1 MPREHLSLRKSD
13 KRQPLVILI
22 APPVYD
28 FALFDLFI
36 KPYPLLKLGRA
47 FASSGYR
54 VELINCLDYRNE
66 LSGQRLGKPKRKSNG
81 TGKFFRQHVEKPA
94 VLTGVPRSYSRYGI
108 VRDAV
113 LDRLKQRDLSRPSLL
128 LLTTGMTYWYPGVRE
143 IVEILHS
150 LYPGVPV
157 VAGGIYASLC
167 GDHCLSTIG
176 PDYLV
181 KGNALPGLNKII
193 SSLSLPAISA
203 PSDGD
208 LLLLPGLLS
217 DAAVVRLNTG
227 CPFRCGYCA
236 SHALSGGFS
245 PGSASSVFRLIERMH
260 DRLGVRNFAFYDD
273 ALLTAKETAFIPLL
287 QMLIESGMDLNLY
300 LPNAVHLAGLDPEC
314 ALLMR
319 RAGFREVRIGFES
332 SDPQFHRVMDEKLK
346 VPMLSEGIEILRNA
360 GFSGHEIYVYVLAG
374 LPGQHWEEVEE
385 SIRFAASFGIRVS
398 LAEYSPV
405 PGTRLWAES
414 VRCSRYPLEEEPLT
428 HNNSILPLEWNG
440 FTVFDMQR
448 LFLTSRSLSPPR

>member
-1 MPREHLSLRKSD
+1 LRKNG

-47 FASSGYR
+47 FVSAGYR
-54 VELINCLDYRNE
+54 VELINCLDYRDE
-66 LSGQRLGKPKRKSNG
+66 LSGLRLGKPRRRSNG
-81 TGKFFRQHVEKPA
+81 TGKFFRQQAKKPV
-94 VLTGVPRSYSRYGI
+94 VLAGVPRRYSRYGI
-108 VRDAV
+108 VRDTFTS
-113 LDRLKQRDLSRPSLL
+113 RLRRRDLSRPSLL

-143 IVEILHS
+143 IVEILHGM
-150 LYPGVPV
+150 YPGVPV

-167 GDHCLSTIG
+167 GNHCLSTIG

-181 KGNALPGLNKII
+181 KGAALPGLNRII
-193 SSLSLPAISA
+193 SGLSLPAISA

-208 LLLLPGLLS
+208 LLFLPGSLS

-236 SHALSGGFS
+236 SHALSGGFY
-245 PGSASSVFRLIERMH
+245 PGSASSVFRHIKGMH
-260 DRLGVRNFAFYDD
+260 DRFGTTNFAFYDD
-273 ALLTAKETAFIPLL
+273 ALLTAKKTAFIPLL
-287 QMLIESGMDLNLY
+287 QMLVESGMELNFY

-319 RAGFREVRIGFES
+319 QAGFQEVRIGFES
-332 SDPQFHRVMDEKLK
+332 SDPHFHRVMDEKLK
-346 VPMLSEGIEILRNA
+346 VPMLGEGIEILRSA
-360 GFSGHEIYVYVLAG
+360 GFQGHEIYVYVLAG
-374 LPGQHWEEVEE
+374 LPGQYWEEVEE

-405 PGTRLWAES
+405 PGTRLWTES

-428 HNNSILPLEWNG
+428 HNNSVFPLEWNG
-440 FTVFDMQR
+440 FTASDLQR
-448 LFLTSRSLSPPR
+448 LKELSHCLSPAQ